1 MGSGLVFCF
10 RGSQILTLDI
20 LVMYVANHKK
30 ENAQSQKLRPDPT
43 ATSQKQKTRPD
54 PNHNRQFYS
63 KARLKIEKGS
73 TLIPDTLTPQ

>member
-30 ENAQSQKLRPDPT
+30 ENAQSQKSRPDPY
-43 ATSQKQKTRPD
+43 R
-54 PNHNRQFYS
+54 S
-63 KARLKIEKGS
+63 KAKNK
-73 TLIPDTLTPQ
+73 T